1 MENAVEFLRMKYI
14 EHIRDKFGDE
24 IADDKLLEYNPPEW
38 IVHAME
44 SYAVK
49 YGRAII
55 NLGETGIDL
64 RQKIF
69 RGEQVECSKEEY
81 YNYIKDQ
88 LGNLAKDFLANDMFQ
103 NAKFAMD
110 ERQRLNEKF
119 NFDEE

>member
-1 MENAVEFLRMKYI
+1 MENAVKFLQRKYV
-14 EHIRDKFGDE
+14 EHIRNKFGDE
-24 IADDKLLEYNPPEW
+24 VADDKLLEYEPPEW
-38 IVHAME
+38 VVRAMNE
-44 SYAVK
+44 FAVQ

-81 YNYIKDQ
+81 YNYIRDQ

-103 NAKFAMD
+103 NAKFSMD

-119 NFDEE
+119 NFGEE